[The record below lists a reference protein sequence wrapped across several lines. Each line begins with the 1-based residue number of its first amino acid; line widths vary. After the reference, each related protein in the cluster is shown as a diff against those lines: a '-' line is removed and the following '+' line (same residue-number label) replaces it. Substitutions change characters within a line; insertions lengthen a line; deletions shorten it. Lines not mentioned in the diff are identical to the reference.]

1 MSNDWT
7 RNGSEGM
14 NDTDR
19 NVVTGMRT
27 NEETP
32 MTRIATSTI
41 TPWIM
46 TGKGMIEGTWN
57 DEPT

>member
-1 MSNDWT
+1 
-7 RNGSEGM
+7 M

-32 MTRIATSTI
+32 MTGIATSAI
-41 TPWIM
+41 TPQIM
-46 TGKGMIEGTWN
+46 TNEGMIKGT
-57 DEPT
+57 